1 MKRYNGI
8 ISIAKVVCALLVL
21 YIHIPFYQ
29 GKYALFLWKIP
40 TMFAVP
46 VFFSISGMLWGR
58 GSKKVSYKVI
68 KTRVFSNLARYT
80 MWLLFTVLYQI
91 LIYRMSFI
99 SAFHRYFS
107 VFFNANEYLIGMFWY
122 VLVLVYCG
130 IFICIYELVIERI
143 LEKNTLMLN

>member
-46 VFFSISGMLWGR
+46 VFFLSVVCYGEGVA
-58 GSKKVSYKVI
+58 KKYHI
-68 KTRVFSNLARYT
+68 K
-80 MWLLFTVLYQI
+80 
-91 LIYRMSFI
+91 
-99 SAFHRYFS
+99 
-107 VFFNANEYLIGMFWY
+107 
-122 VLVLVYCG
+122 
-130 IFICIYELVIERI
+130 
-143 LEKNTLMLN
+143 